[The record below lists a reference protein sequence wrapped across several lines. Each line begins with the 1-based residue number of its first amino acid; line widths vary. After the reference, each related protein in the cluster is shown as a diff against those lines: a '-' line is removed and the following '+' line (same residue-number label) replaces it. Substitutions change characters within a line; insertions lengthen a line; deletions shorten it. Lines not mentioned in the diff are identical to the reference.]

1 MQEDIRQ
8 SSYRTDNDSM
18 NNYGGVVYN
27 LKNKSLSIYEM
38 LEGCN
43 KDYLQD
49 VTLVSEEGIHTKSHR
64 VVISSCSS
72 YLKTLLVS
80 HPHPHALIHLTGVP
94 DNVIQL
100 MLKFI
105 YTGEVQVGLADI
117 ESLLAAS
124 KELRVKGLNP
134 NSEEEDDVERQSV
147 DNNTEESGDRFLKS
161 KEELTKPV
169 DFVDPFDPFN
179 SSGGQVVESL
189 LKIEHG
195 TPGTV
200 SPTTPKKKTRVLKCE
215 MCEIVFGTY
224 QGLRDHKKSK
234 HLGVRYP
241 CTHCDYQATQKQN
254 LKLHFD
260 SRHAGVRYPCMH
272 CEYKATNKGN
282 LNSHVKSVHLG
293 VKWPC
298 KICDFKFTDQSALR
312 RHMKSKHSG
321 SSEPLALTLESK
333 QQKQQQQHQYPP
345 QWSSFLG
352 LPFPVPHNMSNAL
365 PNHQNLNAAFPLA
378 GHSHNLDAGDDP
390 SLAGLQGR
398 PLVAT
403 APAEPAHPQPL
414 L

>member
-1 MQEDIRQ
+1 
-8 SSYRTDNDSM
+8 
-18 NNYGGVVYN
+18 
-27 LKNKSLSIYEM
+27 
-38 LEGCN
+38 
-43 KDYLQD
+43 
-49 VTLVSEEGIHTKSHR
+49 
-64 VVISSCSS
+64 
-72 YLKTLLVS
+72 
-80 HPHPHALIHLTGVP
+80 
-94 DNVIQL
+94 
-100 MLKFI
+100 
-105 YTGEVQVGLADI
+105 
-117 ESLLAAS
+117 
-124 KELRVKGLNP
+124 
-134 NSEEEDDVERQSV
+134 
-147 DNNTEESGDRFLKS
+147 
-161 KEELTKPV
+161 
-169 DFVDPFDPFN
+169 
-179 SSGGQVVESL
+179 
-189 LKIEHG
+189 
-195 TPGTV
+195 
-200 SPTTPKKKTRVLKCE
+200 
-215 MCEIVFGTY
+215 
-224 QGLRDHKKSK
+224 
-234 HLGVRYP
+234 
-241 CTHCDYQATQKQN
+241 
-254 LKLHFD
+254 
-260 SRHAGVRYPCMH
+260 MH

-390 SLAGLQGR
+390 SLAGLQRR